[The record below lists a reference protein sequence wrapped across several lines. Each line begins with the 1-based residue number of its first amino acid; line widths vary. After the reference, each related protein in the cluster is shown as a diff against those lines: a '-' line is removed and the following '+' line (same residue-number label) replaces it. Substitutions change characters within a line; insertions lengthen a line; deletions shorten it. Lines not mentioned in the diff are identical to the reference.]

1 MQQTTIAPLLTN
13 ASIAAERL
21 VSVLRIAVTLG
32 LFTVFAVT
40 VAGLDFSTLAPF
52 LHRQLLFAVL
62 TMFAYLILGVVTFA
76 ATTIGWFRPWMSW
89 FSVTADCGFLLFN
102 VWFSLENSN
111 YPGGVALLLP
121 PAWLVPL
128 VLAYGVMRMDPRL
141 QLYTTVLLSGGLGA
155 LIFWPDDRLDA
166 GQLGILHSV
175 LDTPAN
181 VMKLTMILLAG
192 LVMVLAAARMR
203 RLFYRELEA
212 ADARANLTR
221 YLPAQVADQLADGGL
236 SALQQGQR
244 QPMAVM
250 FVDIRGFTQWSET
263 RDPQEVGD
271 FITAFRN
278 EVEDSAAR
286 HDGMID
292 KYMGDAAMLLF
303 DDAPVAMGG
312 PNGAARALAC
322 AATLCEAVHR
332 WSDRRV
338 AAGEPVVEIGIG
350 VHAGEVFSG
359 VVGNAARLEYSVF
372 GDAVNT
378 ASRLEQH
385 SKTVPQVII
394 ASAVTLTVAGVEP
407 ARQRWVSLPPVTLRG
422 RSKVIEIY
430 GREG

>member
-1 MQQTTIAPLLTN
+1 MQQTTIAPLLNT

-32 LFTVFAVT
+32 LFAVFVVT
-40 VAGLDFSTLAPF
+40 MAGVDFSSLAPF
-52 LHRQLLFAVL
+52 LHRQLLFALL
-62 TMFAYLILGVVTFA
+62 TMFAYLTLGIVTFA
-76 ATTIGWFRPWMSW
+76 ATTFGWFRPWMSW
-89 FSVTADCGFLLFN
+89 ISVTADCAFLLFN

-141 QLYTTVLLSGGLGA
+141 QLYTTVLLTGGLGI
-155 LIFWPDDRLDA
+155 LIFWPVTRLDV
-166 GQLGILHSV
+166 GQMGSLYSV
-175 LDTPAN
+175 LDSPAN

-192 LVMVLAAARMR
+192 LVMVVAAARMR
-203 RLFYRELEA
+203 RLFYRELTA
-212 ADARANLTR
+212 AEARANLTR

-250 FVDIRGFTQWSET
+250 FVDIRGFTRWSES

-278 EVEDSAAR
+278 EVEFSATR
-286 HDGMID
+286 HGGMID

-303 DDAPVAMGG
+303 DDAPVARGG
-312 PNGAARALAC
+312 ANGAARALAC
-322 AATLCEAVHR
+322 AATLSEAIHR

-338 AAGEPVVEIGIG
+338 AAGEPPVDIGIG

-385 SKTVPQVII
+385 SKTVPQTII
-394 ASAVTLTVAGVEP
+394 ASAITFEIAGIAP
-407 ARQRWVSLPPVTLRG
+407 ARQRWVALAPVTLRG
-422 RSKVIEIY
+422 RSRLIEIY
-430 GREG
+430 AKDS

>member
-1 MQQTTIAPLLTN
+1 MQDTAITPLLN
-13 ASIAAERL
+13 EASIAAERL

-32 LFTVFAVT
+32 LFTVFVVT
-40 VAGLDFSTLAPF
+40 VAGVDFSSLAPF

-62 TMFAYLILGVVTFA
+62 TMFAYLMLGAVTFV
-76 ATTIGWFRPWMSW
+76 ATTLGWFKPWMSW
-89 FSVTADCGFLLFN
+89 VSVTADCAFLLFN

-141 QLYTTVLLSGGLGA
+141 QLYTTLLLSGGLGA
-155 LIFWPDDRLDA
+155 LIFWPNVHSDV
-166 GQLGILHSV
+166 GQLGQLQSIL
-175 LDTPAN
+175 DGPAN
-181 VMKLTMILLAG
+181 VMKLTMVLLAG
-192 LVMVLAAARMR
+192 LVMVVAAARMR

-236 SALQQGQR
+236 AALQQGQR
-244 QPMAVM
+244 QIVAVL
-250 FVDIRGFTQWSET
+250 FVDIRGFTRWSES

-278 EVEDSAAR
+278 EVETSAAH

-303 DDAPVAMGG
+303 DDGPVQFGL

-322 AATLCEAVHR
+322 AHTMNEAIHR
-332 WSDRRV
+332 WSDRRL
-338 AAGEPVVEIGIG
+338 AAEDTVVEIGIG
-350 VHAGEVFSG
+350 VHAGEVFAG
-359 VVGNAARLEYSVF
+359 VVGNADRLEYSVF
-372 GDAVNT
+372 GDAVNI
-378 ASRLEQH
+378 ASRLEAH
-385 SKTVPQVII
+385 SKTVPQTII
-394 ASAVTLTVAGVEP
+394 ASATTLEIAGITP
-407 ARQRWVSLPPVTLRG
+407 ARQRWSALPPVTLRG
-422 RSKVIEIY
+422 RSTVIEIFAKD
-430 GREG
+430 G